1 MGQVIIRN
9 IDDAV
14 LARLKEKAERA
25 GRPLEQTL
33 REILADA
40 ARPTREELLARMD
53 KVRSLSKYTTLDA
66 TDLIREDRDR

>member
-9 IDDAV
+9 IDDGV

-25 GRPLEQTL
+25 NRPLEQTL
-33 REILADA
+33 REILAAA
-40 ARPTREELLARMD
+40 ARPSKEEVLARLD
-53 KVRSLSKYTTLDA
+53 EIRARSAYTTIDA

>member
-1 MGQVIIRN
+1 MGQVVIRN

-25 GRPLEQTL
+25 NRPLEQTL

-40 ARPTREELLARMD
+40 ARPSKDEVLARLD
-53 KVRSLSKYTTLDA
+53 AIRTRSTYTTLDA

>member
-9 IDDAV
+9 LDDTV

-40 ARPTREELLARMD
+40 ARPSKEEVLAQLD
-53 KVRSLSKYTTLDA
+53 AIRSRSAPTTLDA
-66 TDLIREDRDR
+66 TALIREDRDR

>member
-25 GRPLEQTL
+25 NRPLEQTL

-40 ARPTREELLARMD
+40 VRPSKEEVLARLD
-53 KVRSLSKYTTLDA
+53 AIRARSAYTTIDA

>member
-1 MGQVIIRN
+1 MGQVVIRN

-25 GRPLEQTL
+25 NRPLEQTL

-40 ARPTREELLARMD
+40 ARPSKDEVLARLD
-53 KVRSLSKYTTLDA
+53 AIRARSTYTTLDA

>member
-25 GRPLEQTL
+25 SKPLEQTL

-40 ARPTREELLARMD
+40 ARPTRDELLARMD
-53 KVRSLSKYTTLDA
+53 KVRAMSTYTTLDA

>member
-9 IDDAV
+9 IDDDV
-14 LARLKEKAERA
+14 LARLREKSERA

-33 REILADA
+33 REILSAA
-40 ARPTREELLARMD
+40 ARPSKEEVLARLD
-53 KVRSLSKYTTLDA
+53 EIRSRSVSTTIDA

>member
-1 MGQVIIRN
+1 MGQVVIRN

-25 GRPLEQTL
+25 NRPLEQTL

-40 ARPTREELLARMD
+40 ARPSKEELLAQLDAIRAQS
-53 KVRSLSKYTTLDA
+53 VFSAIDA